1 MSFVTYLRSL
11 FVAFLFVCATTG
23 AAVAAY
29 SPIVLESRLASEMQL
44 VPGDTVSLRLPGAS
58 ASRPFVVSGFYTPP
72 PDPAGI
78 SRTSRQAWTPLTDL
92 ERFSDR
98 DDRVSRYV
106 LSLKSGANEDSLL
119 DALNSTH
126 LGFRAYR
133 ASDVAK
139 QSSQTFVVISNFHK
153 AISILSILTGAAFLA
168 AIVLLQV
175 QELRRSLGV
184 LRVIGISKRRIYTV
198 VIGETVLL
206 ANVGAAAGVG
216 VAFLASRL
224 INSYYRN
231 YFATTLVFS
240 SVEGWHVWLAFGIAS
255 VVGIVLGSIATT
267 YLFKSEINEVL
278 GR

>member
-1 MSFVTYLRSL
+1 MSFNNKSL
-11 FVAFLFVCATTG
+11 LAACIIACTTAG

-29 SPIVLESRLASEMQL
+29 SPIVLESSLAREYHL
-44 VPGDTVSLRLPGAS
+44 AAGDTVQLRLPGAS
-58 ASRPFVVSGFYTPP
+58 ASAPFVVSGFYSPP

-78 SRTSRQAWTPLTDL
+78 SRTSRQAWLPITDL
-92 ERFSDR
+92 ERFSGR
-98 DDRVSRYV
+98 DDRVSRFV
-106 LSLKSGANEDSLL
+106 LSLAPGANADSLL
-119 DALNSTH
+119 DALNATE

-133 ASDVAK
+133 SQDVARE
-139 QSSQTFVVISNFHK
+139 SSQTFVVISNFHK
-153 AISILSILTGAAFLA
+153 AISFLSILTGAAFLA

-184 LRVIGISKRRIYTV
+184 LRVIGISKRSIYTL

-216 VAFLASRL
+216 IAFLVSRAV
-224 INSYYRN
+224 NSYYRS
-231 YFATTLVFS
+231 YFDTTLVFS
-240 SVEGWHVWLAFGIAS
+240 SIEGWHVVLAFGIAS
-255 VVGIVLGSIATT
+255 LVGVVLGSVATA

>member
-1 MSFVTYLRSL
+1 M
-11 FVAFLFVCATTG
+11 CALTR
-23 AAVAAY
+23 AAVAA
-29 SPIVLESRLASEMQL
+29 PPLILESRLAQEMSL
-44 VPGDTVSLRLPGAS
+44 VAGDTVSLRLPGAS
-58 ASRPFVVSGFYTPP
+58 ASQRFVVSGFYTPP

-78 SRTSRQAWTPLTDL
+78 SRTSRQAWMPLTDL
-92 ERFSDR
+92 EHFSNR
-98 DDRVSRYV
+98 DDRVSRFV
-106 LSLKSGANEDSLL
+106 LSLQAHANADSLL
-119 DALNSTH
+119 DALNSTQ

-133 ASDVAK
+133 ARDVAR

-198 VIGETVLL
+198 VVGETILL
-206 ANVGAAAGVG
+206 ANVGAAAGIG
-216 VAFLASRL
+216 VAFLVSRL
-224 INSYYRN
+224 VNSYYRS
-231 YFATTLVFS
+231 YFATDLVFS
-240 SVEGWHVWLAFGIAS
+240 SIEGWHVWLAFGIAS
-255 VVGIVLGSIATT
+255 LVGMVLGSIATT